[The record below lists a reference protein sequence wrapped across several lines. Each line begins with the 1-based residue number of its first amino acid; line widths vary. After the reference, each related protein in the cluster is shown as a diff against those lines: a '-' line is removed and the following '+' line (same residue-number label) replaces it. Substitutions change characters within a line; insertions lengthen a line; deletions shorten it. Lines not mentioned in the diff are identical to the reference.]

1 MRFYNPAIVAYKNM
15 DLDRILPKETAEPK
29 GGLLAPRKTVAQKMQ
44 SDKLSPVLVVAN
56 HMKVIRDKRNMINES

>member
-15 DLDRILPKETAEPK
+15 DLDRILPKKAAEPK
-29 GGLLAPRKTVAQKMQ
+29 GGLLAPRKTMAQKAQ
-44 SDKLSPVLVVAN
+44 SDKLSPVLIVAN

>member
-29 GGLLAPRKTVAQKMQ
+29 SGLLAPRKTMTQKMQ

>member
-15 DLDRILPKETAEPK
+15 DLDRLVPKEIVEPK
-29 GGLLAPRKTVAQKMQ
+29 GGLLAPKKPTTQKSNNKRMNPVLTVA
-44 SDKLSPVLVVAN
+44 S